1 MFIPTAASTTLNG
14 KGLRIGIVQARFNE
28 EITGA
33 LLQACSA
40 ELAAMGVGDNDIVHV
55 SVPGALEVP
64 LALQALAQ
72 QEEPP
77 FQALIALGCIIRGET
92 YHFELVAN
100 ESGAGVTRVGLDY
113 HIPIANAILTTED
126 LAQAVARQHDKGRD
140 AARVAV
146 EMARLLETHA

>member
-1 MFIPTAASTTLNG
+1 MFKPTLTPTTLNG

-28 EITGA
+28 SITNA
-33 LLQACSA
+33 LLQACTK
-40 ELAAMGVGDNDIVHV
+40 ELAAMGVSDDDIVHV
-55 SVPGALEVP
+55 TVPGALEVP
-64 LALQALAQ
+64 LALQTLAQ
-72 QEEPP
+72 QEDPP

-100 ESGAGVTRVGLDY
+100 ESGAGVTRVGLDH
-113 HIPIANAILTTED
+113 HIPVANAILTTENE
-126 LAQAVARQHDKGRD
+126 AQALARQHDKGRD